1 MWDVN
6 LCHFSCWPIY
16 CALLSSILGSS
27 IINLIFLYHQSYLS
41 VSSISSCSI
50 INLIFLYHQSYLAL
64 SSISSCSIINLIFL
78 YHQSHLA
85 LSSILSCSIINLIL
99 LYHQSYLPLSSIL
112 SCSIINLRF
121 SDGVHFPLKLDYGA
135 VYERWDVD
143 GANQTLYFR
152 EAGRSLYTG

>member
-6 LCHFSCWPIY
+6 LCHSSCWPIY

-50 INLIFLYHQSYLAL
+50 INLIFLYHQS
-64 SSISSCSIINLIFL
+64 
-78 YHQSHLA
+78 HLA
-85 LSSILSCSIINLIL
+85 
-99 LYHQSYLPLSSIL
+99 LSSIL

-152 EAGRSLYTG
+152 EAGESLYIYRVVQNRVYPTGI